1 MKNVSIEVSTRARE
15 RTLGRFDNQPSF
27 SKRQERVPEMKNE
40 TNHRTSLHVVNSF
53 LRQPVEGFEEKKKSE
68 QSHKFR

>member
-15 RTLGRFDNQPSF
+15 RTLGRFENQLSF
-27 SKRQERVPEMKNE
+27 SKGQERAPEMKNE

-53 LRQPVEGFEEKKKSE
+53 FCQPVEGFEEE
-68 QSHKFR
+68 